1 MKIPSKYYQFKDE
14 PSIILVTANQEA
26 YVYKVAD
33 GEVGKIGAI
42 EAEKPEERDR
52 PGVFVTRRKGMVHHG
67 ESLEEKQQ
75 KVKDKAIKN
84 FLNKLKKELD
94 DVLVTEGEEIPPIYL
109 FTPDLMEGEI
119 RKKVPKEVKEK
130 IKTVFWGIYIREH
143 PLDLVKKIDKV
154 KQEKKVIPTDEEA
167 IKILKRKKE

>member
-33 GEVGKIGAI
+33 GGVSKIGAI

-52 PGVFVTRRKGMVHHG
+52 PGVFVTRRKGM
-67 ESLEEKQQ
+67 SLEEKQQ

-84 FLNKLKKELD
+84 FLNKLKKELN
-94 DVLVTEGEEIPPIYL
+94 DV
-109 FTPDLMEGEI
+109 
-119 RKKVPKEVKEK
+119 
-130 IKTVFWGIYIREH
+130 
-143 PLDLVKKIDKV
+143 
-154 KQEKKVIPTDEEA
+154 
-167 IKILKRKKE
+167 